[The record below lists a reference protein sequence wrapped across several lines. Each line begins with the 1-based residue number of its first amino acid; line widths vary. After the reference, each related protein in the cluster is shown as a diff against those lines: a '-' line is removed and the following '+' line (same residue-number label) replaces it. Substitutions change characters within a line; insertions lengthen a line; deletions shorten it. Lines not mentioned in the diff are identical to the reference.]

1 MEDILISVLPIVI
14 LVGVWIFIMLKMKKN
29 SKNNIYVSNQI
40 EMIDLLKEIRDEMK
54 ELNKNNS
61 IK

>member
-1 MEDILISVLPIVI
+1 MEDTLIAILPII
-14 LVGVWIFIMLKMKKN
+14 IIVGVWIFIMLRMKKN
-29 SKNNIYVSNQI
+29 SKNNIYVTNQI

-61 IK
+61 VK